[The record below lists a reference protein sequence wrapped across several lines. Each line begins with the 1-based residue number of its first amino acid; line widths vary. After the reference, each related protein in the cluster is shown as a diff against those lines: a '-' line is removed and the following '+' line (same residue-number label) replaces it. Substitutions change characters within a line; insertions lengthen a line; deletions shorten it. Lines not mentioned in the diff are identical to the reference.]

1 MAGGFH
7 TQDLWSLA
15 LVVARLRLVLKLIQA
30 IRNALP
36 RPREVNESQTT
47 CADGT
52 REDFRRRLAPSW
64 ISRSSGMELGEPRS
78 NLKQFIAM
86 RIPRGVLMVEWC
98 PLETRL

>member
-36 RPREVNESQTT
+36 RPNQKYLK
-47 CADGT
+47 
-52 REDFRRRLAPSW
+52 FPRR
-64 ISRSSGMELGEPRS
+64 
-78 NLKQFIAM
+78 
-86 RIPRGVLMVEWC
+86 
-98 PLETRL
+98 